1 MNMGVTLDRMLL
13 VQLVNWVNLFLD
25 KIPLPDSLLF
35 EKHEATGQQIWL
47 QPLAGTTKLKSYVDG
62 GYLGSLPFAV
72 YSQLTTPEH
81 PAQPDI
87 PLWNLAEFFEV
98 NNPQIPI
105 AKVNKIEMTSTPNA
119 FYRGEDGTAI
129 NQAIFMLHYTKGAG
143 RNWQKIEY

>member
-1 MNMGVTLDRMLL
+1 MSVTLDRMLL
-13 VQLVNWVNLFLD
+13 VQLRDWVNQFAD
-25 KIPLPDSLLF
+25 EIPLFDILQF
-35 EKHEATGQQIWL
+35 ETHAATGQQLWL
-47 QPLAGTTKLKSYVDG
+47 QPLAGTTTLKKYVDG
-62 GYLGSLPFAV
+62 GYLGSLPFAI

-81 PAQPDI
+81 PAQLDI

-129 NQAIFMLHYTKGAG
+129 NQAIFVLHYTKGAE
-143 RNWQKIEY
+143 RNWQKIEL